1 MQSCNLCKWFVCM
14 SWHDASTAC
23 WAHNRIRHFR
33 KLPQNALYLS
43 THESKLQSKI
53 HILLLC
59 CDSSSFPHKT
69 YVSPFVSLEQFFIFI
84 WNRMDTT
91 SNIGTELYND
101 ELCFGHDVIDGLLAD
116 SGHCGLWSIDLHWIV
131 GQNQLVCYGDVN
143 AWQSTLI
150 YT

>member
-23 WAHNRIRHFR
+23 WAHSRIRNTLEGYRRMHCTPVHR
-33 KLPQNALYLS
+33 NQNCKARYIYYCV
-43 THESKLQSKI
+43 TTG
-53 HILLLC
+53 
-59 CDSSSFPHKT
+59 SSFPHKT

-91 SNIGTELYND
+91 ANIGTIQWWIMLRPWRNRW
-101 ELCFGHDVIDGLLAD
+101 LACRFR
-116 SGHCGLWSIDLHWIV
+116 SSWPLVHRPALNCW
-131 GQNQLVCYGDVN
+131 QNQLVCSGDVN
-143 AWQSTLI
+143 ARQSTLI